1 MNAVFEQVVIDVS
14 KVRTVANVLDD
25 MFIGLYPS
33 IPERERFEDLQ
44 NMVGILLSLVE
55 GIEKN
60 LEHLEIELSHVQD
73 PKIE

>member
-1 MNAVFEQVVIDVS
+1 MNAVFEQVVIGVS

-60 LEHLEIELSHVQD
+60 LEHLEIELSNVQD

>member
-33 IPERERFEDLQ
+33 IPEMERFEDLQ

-60 LEHLEIELSHVQD
+60 LEHLEIELSNVQD